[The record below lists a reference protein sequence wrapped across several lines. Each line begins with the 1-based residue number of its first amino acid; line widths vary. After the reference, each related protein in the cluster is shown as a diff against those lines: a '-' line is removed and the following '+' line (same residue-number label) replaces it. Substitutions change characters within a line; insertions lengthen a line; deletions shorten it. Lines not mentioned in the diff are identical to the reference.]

1 MKKTRIFFTVLFL
14 LTSVGAAVIIT
25 VINPNLMPAVME
37 LIKNNIWAAVAAALL
52 FLGLFSAGVV
62 SNHGNPDGS
71 LVSNGFFQ
79 LAVLELFL
87 CSAGLI
93 YFNYY
98 MQQPGQI
105 ILQLSDNQNR
115 NQIMAG
121 VSSGTSGSHIDTVY
135 VPGVL
140 SDRPAG
146 QYTIKTLDPDIV
158 PFRTDVKLKPGEVKT
173 VLITVAVNTK
183 KLRIQSEPSGAQI
196 WLNGLETAQTPHT
209 FDVLTGD
216 TVIVELKLPGYQ
228 VFSDTIR
235 MTEAMDLGIVN
246 LVQMHLLRISSQY
259 DYTSYHIFDSEGQL
273 VYSASG
279 SRKIELPDGKYRLS
293 YEIGEGQYKTKYF
306 TLNANS
312 MVTIP

>member
-1 MKKTRIFFTVLFL
+1 MKKTRLFFTVLFL
-14 LTSVGAAVIIT
+14 LISLGAVVIIT
-25 VINPNLMPAVME
+25 VFNRDLIPAVLE
-37 LIKNNIWAAVAAALL
+37 LIKNNIWIAVAAVLL

-62 SNHGNPDGS
+62 SNHGNTEGS
-71 LVSNGFFQ
+71 LLSNGLFQ

-105 ILQLSDNQNR
+105 ILQLSGDQTKNHVM
-115 NQIMAG
+115 IG
-121 VSSGTSGSHIDTVY
+121 VTSGNGSSTDTVR

-146 QYTIKTLDPDIV
+146 LYTIETLDPDIV
-158 PFRTDVKLKPGEVKT
+158 YYHTEVKLKPEEVKT
-173 VLITVAVNTK
+173 VLIPVSVNTK
-183 KLRIQSEPSGAQI
+183 KLKIQSDPAGAQI

-209 FDVLTGD
+209 FDILTGD
-216 TVIVELKLPGYQ
+216 TVVLELKLPGYQ
-228 VFSDTIR
+228 IFSDTIS
-235 MTEAMDLGIVN
+235 MTEARDLGIIN

-259 DYTSYHIFDSEGQL
+259 DYTAYHIFDSEGQL

-279 SRKIELPDGKYRLS
+279 SRKVELPAGKYRLS

-312 MVTIP
+312 IVTIP